1 MERLKPLNDYIFQK
15 LMGEKGDE
23 EQLLSFLN
31 AVLKRT
37 GQDRLQSV
45 EILENKT
52 FTPEIIGNKAGI
64 LDVRAVTN
72 HGEKI
77 IIEVQLKDLHN
88 MGKRDLVYW
97 SREYLKDLA
106 AGDDYN
112 TLPKVITITIVNFDY
127 IPLESYHTSFHL
139 REDTTPSFILT
150 DVLEIHFINMAK
162 FRLFEKKDIQHDLLD
177 RWLSF
182 FDETTPEDTLQEI
195 ITMDTTIQ
203 KTNEKMQFL
212 SNDKET
218 LRLYHLREMGM
229 SDYTTAINT
238 AMEKGE
244 AKGETKGIAKA
255 IRNLLDFGMD
265 PRQVSVALKV
275 PLSTVDRIQGE
286 THTSGD

>member
-1 MERLKPLNDYIFQK
+1 MKRLKPLNDYIFQK

-37 GQDRLQSV
+37 GPDRLQSV

-52 FTPEIIGNKAGI
+52 FTPEIIGNKTVI
-64 LDVRAVTN
+64 LDVRAIAN
-72 HGEKI
+72 CSEKFN
-77 IIEVQLKDLHN
+77 IEIQFKDLHN

-106 AGDDYN
+106 AGDDYS

-127 IPLESYHTSFHL
+127 IPLDSYHTCFHL
-139 REDTTPSFILT
+139 REDTASSFILT

-162 FRLFEKKDIQHDLLD
+162 FRLFDKKDILNDPLD

-182 FDETTPEDTLQEI
+182 LDETTAEDILQEI
-195 ITMDTTIQ
+195 ITMDATIR
-203 KTNEKMQFL
+203 KTNKKLQFL
-212 SNDKET
+212 SRDKET
-218 LRLYHLREMGM
+218 LQLYHLREMGM

-238 AMEKGE
+238 AIARGYSNRGDEWYSKRGSKE
-244 AKGETKGIAKA
+244 YTKPVGLWYEPPA
-255 IRNLLDFGMD
+255 G
-265 PRQVSVALKV
+265 VCCS
-275 PLSTVDRIQGE
+275 
-286 THTSGD
+286 